1 MSDPT
6 PDEPTSEAEDA
17 GTNVEESPNDS
28 SPSNRKWFLAIA
40 AVTVLAVGIAGIGLA
55 TTSEEETATSE
66 ASVASDIGGTLLKG
80 LTSDFVKKNVVGGVV
95 SGGVGFVVSLGLK
108 SIISE
113 LGGTTETAEGIETLK
128 TVKEINDKLD
138 AVSIQLTAIESHLS
152 EISVTMAEI
161 ERTVV
166 LGNLEARNEVVNKA
180 IGEIRDSYVAYTALV
195 CAQGVEAERKL
206 NIDSKGSVYNQR
218 NCSDTVANYKRTFL
232 NTYATATSSR
242 FELLHKQVMQSGT
255 SPSILADF
263 ANVYVGNRKYFG
275 YKDSIAMRNFYTNI
289 AEYEALDVFLQS
301 ERYQMQGQEGD
312 AEAVLTNWYNNDRAE
327 QSVIPPLLPQGIVIS
342 LPNGVGPVGA
352 AYPSLMLTPPMWM
365 SSQAPPKLPNNQ
377 SESTIETLG
386 IPGTEVPRLSLDY
399 DAAWNPTISPFN
411 LCTSIWPSSEWWG
424 PRECSDFRNRT
435 YGNEPEHQSFSSVM
449 QISDSCRRT
458 IPVRGDTGLVRDCK
472 DGGRAMDDTWKSWG
486 ADQGWRLPTVNELTK
501 LATAGSFSDISL
513 AATGVNCDDDV
524 APAIQNASATLAK
537 VFTVWCGRT
546 KFWASDT
553 AETGTEWSSKY
564 NTGDTANTYVCSGL
578 WSNHKY
584 VDLSDG
590 KATIVGPPDAAAS
603 GGLSSQFFYRD
614 FYSQGTPEEVCAY
627 QGLLEDGPYGGMFP
641 DPNAKMK
648 GQGVWPMSARPLT
661 TSKGD
666 DYMAQNAMGN
676 KWPVIAPTG
685 PSNLYAFFPPGSDAL
700 VGWQFPASDGGAP
713 ISSYKVTASPAA
725 GGTAKD
731 CPIIYRQT
739 DGYEAFQA
747 KCSGLSTGTR
757 YSFEVTAI
765 NSELL
770 SGSATI
776 IGQAEVPAT
785 PDTTPATSPTTATP
799 DTTPATSPT
808 TPTPETTPSTAV
820 TVPARDVSQNVEA
833 ESFDGQCA
841 DCSGVTIKANDGFTS
856 GGYIG
861 AISTGDWVRFEGV
874 NTPVGSDATF
884 AVQVASGA
892 TTAGTIELHADSP
905 TGALLASVPVP
916 NTGGW
921 HTWTTLTA
929 DKQLTTRMKP
939 VYLVFKSGQ
948 SGDFVNVD
956 WFKFTA

>member
-1 MSDPT
+1 
-6 PDEPTSEAEDA
+6 
-17 GTNVEESPNDS
+17 
-28 SPSNRKWFLAIA
+28 
-40 AVTVLAVGIAGIGLA
+40 
-55 TTSEEETATSE
+55 
-66 ASVASDIGGTLLKG
+66 
-80 LTSDFVKKNVVGGVV
+80 
-95 SGGVGFVVSLGLK
+95 
-108 SIISE
+108 
-113 LGGTTETAEGIETLK
+113 
-128 TVKEINDKLD
+128 
-138 AVSIQLTAIESHLS
+138 
-152 EISVTMAEI
+152 
-161 ERTVV
+161 
-166 LGNLEARNEVVNKA
+166 
-180 IGEIRDSYVAYTALV
+180 
-195 CAQGVEAERKL
+195 
-206 NIDSKGSVYNQR
+206 
-218 NCSDTVANYKRTFL
+218 
-232 NTYATATSSR
+232 
-242 FELLHKQVMQSGT
+242 MQSGT

-365 SSQAPPKLPNNQ
+365 SYQAPPKLPNNQ

-386 IPGTEVPRLSLDY
+386 IPSTYNPGYPNYPPVDSAVP
-399 DAAWNPTISPFN
+399 WNPTIGPFN
-411 LCTSIWPSSEWWG
+411 SCTEPYAITLFEG
-424 PRECSDFRNRT
+424 PDECKQIKIAADSYGFFGSLLPYPRHLTFRSVTAIRDECRRIQGQLYDCGNGNFRSMDFR
-435 YGNEPEHQSFSSVM
+435 
-449 QISDSCRRT
+449 
-458 IPVRGDTGLVRDCK
+458 
-472 DGGRAMDDTWKSWG
+472 WKSWG
-486 ADQGWRLPTVNELTK
+486 ADQGWRLPTVNELTT

-513 AATGVNCDDDV
+513 AATGVNCDDTDD
-524 APAIQNASATLAK
+524 PTIKNASATLAK

-553 AETGTEWSSKY
+553 AETGIEWASTVEMSR
-564 NTGDTANTYVCSGL
+564 DWDESTYVCSGL

-614 FYSQGTPEEVCAY
+614 FFSKGTPEEVCAY

-648 GQGVWPMSARPLT
+648 GQGVFPMSARPLT

-685 PSNLYAFFPPGSDAL
+685 PSNLYAFFPPGSDAI

-747 KCSGLSTGTR
+747 KCAGLSPDTR
-757 YSFEVTAI
+757 YRFEVTAT

-770 SGSATI
+770 SSSATI

-808 TPTPETTPSTAV
+808 TPTPESTPSTAV

-833 ESFDGQCA
+833 ESFDGLCSG
-841 DCSGVTIKANDGFTS
+841 CSGVTIKPNDGFTS
-856 GGYIG
+856 GGYLG

-874 NTPVGSDATF
+874 NTPVGADAKF

-892 TTAGTIELHADSP
+892 TTEGTIELHADSP
-905 TGALLASVPVP
+905 TGALLASVPVS

-948 SGDFVNVD
+948 SGDFVNID